1 MRNTPARTAPAAIPA
16 VRAAPHRFALHWR
29 HCPLPP
35 TAEADLTLVQLRTF
49 QRVAQLKGFTRA
61 AKELQLTQPAVSA
74 QIDALEREF
83 GVRLFDRIGRGATLT
98 AAGEIVLEA
107 ATGILR
113 HLDEMQQALD
123 DLAGLARGTLRLGAS
138 LVIGVY
144 LLPAILGRFQRE
156 HPKIRVALRIEYAQR
171 IVEEVLAGALD
182 LGIIGEGIPIAD
194 ERLVVEPFL
203 KDELVVVVP
212 PGHAWS
218 GRRQVRPAELSNEPF
233 VLPGKDLATAE
244 FILREV
250 EAAGIA
256 LNVALEFGNMEAAKK
271 AVEAGLGISIISR
284 CAILEELKAGRL
296 MALRVTGMPLK
307 RNLSFIWRRG
317 RHASTLARTFREFFV
332 THLDAVE
339 GIRGA

>member
-1 MRNTPARTAPAAIPA
+1 
-16 VRAAPHRFALHWR
+16 
-29 HCPLPP
+29 
-35 TAEADLTLVQLRTF
+35 LTLVQLRTF

-74 QIDALEREF
+74 QIDALEKEF
-83 GVRLFDRIGRGATLT
+83 GVRLFDRIGRGAALT
-98 AAGEIVLEA
+98 AAGEVVLEA
-107 ATGILR
+107 AAGILH
-113 HLDEMQQALD
+113 HLEEMQQALD
-123 DLAGLARGTLRLGAS
+123 ELEGLARGTLRLGAS

-144 LLPAILGRFQRE
+144 LLPSILGRFQRE
-156 HPKIRVALRIEYAQR
+156 HPKIKVALRIEYAQR
-171 IVEEVLAGALD
+171 IIEEVLAGGLD
-182 LGIIGEGIPIAD
+182 LGIVGEGMPVTD
-194 ERLVVEPFL
+194 DRLVVEPFL

-212 PGHAWS
+212 AGHAWA
-218 GRRQVRPAELSNEPF
+218 GRQQIRPADLAREPF

-250 EAAGIA
+250 EAAGIT

-284 CAILEELKAGRL
+284 CAILEELKSGRL
-296 MALRVTGMPLK
+296 KALRVTGMPLK
-307 RNLSFIWRRG
+307 RNLSFIWRKG
-317 RHASTLARTFREFFV
+317 RHASALARTFRQFFA